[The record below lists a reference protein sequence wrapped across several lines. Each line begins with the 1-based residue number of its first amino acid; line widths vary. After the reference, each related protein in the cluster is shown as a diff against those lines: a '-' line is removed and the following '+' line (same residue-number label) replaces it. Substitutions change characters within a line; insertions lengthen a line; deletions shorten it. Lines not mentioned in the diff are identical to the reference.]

1 MSLPEVVIHGK
12 TFVVKIDADTI
23 ATRVKEL
30 AAEISKEFDG
40 KKPLLIG
47 VLNGSAIFTVDLFRE
62 IPYDCEVTFIRVAS
76 YHSGMSSSGEVKQV
90 MGLKES
96 IKGRHVI
103 VVEDIVDSGE
113 TAKHLMQDLQQ
124 HEPATLKLA
133 TALFKPAALKHD
145 VRPDYVGFVV
155 EPDFLV
161 GYGLDYDGLG
171 RNLKDIY
178 VLKP

>member
-124 HEPATLKLA
+124 HEPATL
-133 TALFKPAALKHD
+133 
-145 VRPDYVGFVV
+145 
-155 EPDFLV
+155 
-161 GYGLDYDGLG
+161 
-171 RNLKDIY
+171 
-178 VLKP
+178 